1 MTNKPMQLV
10 RSEKDGAADLYV
22 YGDIYEGAHVW
33 NAFTGVDDGT
43 DSMELVDAL
52 NSLPAE
58 VGEVNVHINS
68 YGGDVSEGV
77 AIYQALRNCGRTVN
91 TYVDG
96 FACSI
101 ASVVLM
107 AGERRV
113 MGPASLVMVHDPWVS
128 TTGNADELRKAA
140 EDLDVIGQA
149 SRAAYMA
156 RVSIGPEEL
165 DRLMREE
172 TWLGA
177 EQAVAYG
184 FATEVDADPDENR
197 PSQHVR
203 DRMVQMLARPAVPA
217 RERAVDMGAL
227 VAAVRQAVREE
238 FAESEVEPGA
248 EPEPCEP
255 PSPPVDEAEERPLS
269 GYRRLAVALNRD

>member
-10 RSEKDGAADLYV
+10 RSEKDGAADLYI

-33 NAFTGVDDGT
+33 NAFTGVDCGT
-43 DSMELVDAL
+43 DSLELVDAL
-52 NSLPAE
+52 NQLPAE

-77 AIYQALRNCGRTVN
+77 AIYTALRNCGRTVN

-113 MGPASLVMVHDPWVS
+113 MGPASLVMVHDPWMKA
-128 TTGNADELRKAA
+128 TGNAEELRKAA

-149 SRAAYMA
+149 SRAAYMG
-156 RVSIGPEEL
+156 RVAISAEEL

-177 EQAVAYG
+177 EQAVEYG
-184 FATEVDADPDENR
+184 FATEVAADPDENR

-203 DRMVQMLARPAVPA
+203 DRMVRMLAGPAD
-217 RERAVDMGAL
+217 RAPEQRVDMDAL
-227 VAAVRQAVREE
+227 VGAVRAAVREE
-238 FAESEVEPGA
+238 LAEREVGV
-248 EPEPCEP
+248 EPEPSEP
-255 PSPPVDEAEERPLS
+255 PAPQVDEAADGRPVT
-269 GYRRLAVALNRD
+269 GYRRLAAALTRD

>member
-10 RSEKDGAADLYV
+10 RSEKDGAADLYI

-33 NAFTGVDDGT
+33 NAFTGVDCGT
-43 DSMELVDAL
+43 GSLELVDAL
-52 NSLPAE
+52 NQLPAE

-77 AIYQALRNCGRTVN
+77 AIYTALRNCGRTVN

-113 MGPASLVMVHDPWVS
+113 MGPASLVMVHDPWMKA
-128 TTGNADELRKAA
+128 TGNAEELRKAA

-149 SRAAYMA
+149 SRAAYMG
-156 RVSIGPEEL
+156 RVAISAEEL

-177 EQAVAYG
+177 EQAVEYG
-184 FATEVDADPDENR
+184 FATEVAADPDENR

-203 DRMVQMLARPAVPA
+203 DRMVRMLAGPADKAPEQ
-217 RERAVDMGAL
+217 RVDMDAL
-227 VAAVRQAVREE
+227 VGAVRAAVREE
-238 FAESEVEPGA
+238 LAEREVGV
-248 EPEPCEP
+248 EPEPSEP
-255 PSPPVDEAEERPLS
+255 PAPQVDEAADGRPVT
-269 GYRRLAVALNRD
+269 GYRRLAAALTRD

>member
-10 RSEKDGAADLYV
+10 RSEKDGAADLYI

-33 NAFTGVDDGT
+33 TAFTGVDRGT
-43 DSMELVDAL
+43 DSLELVDAL
-52 NSLPAE
+52 NQLPAE

-77 AIYQALRNCGRTVN
+77 AIYTALRNCGRTVN

-113 MGPASLVMVHDPWVS
+113 MGPASLVMVHDPWMKA
-128 TTGNADELRKAA
+128 TGNAEELRKAA

-149 SRAAYMA
+149 SRAAYMG
-156 RVSIGPEEL
+156 RVAISAEEL

-177 EQAVAYG
+177 EQAVEYG
-184 FATEVDADPDENR
+184 FATEVAADPDEDR

-203 DRMVQMLARPAVPA
+203 DRMVRMLAGPADKAPGQ
-217 RERAVDMGAL
+217 RVDMDAL
-227 VAAVRQAVREE
+227 VGAVRAAVREE
-238 FAESEVEPGA
+238 LAEREVGV
-248 EPEPCEP
+248 EPEPSDP
-255 PSPPVDEAEERPLS
+255 PAPQVDEAADGRPVT
-269 GYRRLAVALNRD
+269 GYRRLAAALTRD

>member
-10 RSEKDGAADLYV
+10 RSEKDGAADLYI

-33 NAFTGVDDGT
+33 NAFTGVDGGT
-43 DSMELVDAL
+43 DSIELVDAL
-52 NSLPAE
+52 NQLPAE

-77 AIYQALRNCGRTVN
+77 AIYTALRNCGRTVN

-113 MGPASLVMVHDPWVS
+113 MGPASLVMVHDPWMKA
-128 TTGNADELRKAA
+128 TGNAEELRKAA

-149 SRAAYMA
+149 SRAAYMS
-156 RVSIGPEEL
+156 RVAISAEEL

-177 EQAVAYG
+177 EQAVEYG
-184 FATEVDADPDENR
+184 FATEVAADPDENR

-203 DRMVQMLARPAVPA
+203 DRMVRMLAGPTDKAPEQR
-217 RERAVDMGAL
+217 VDMDAL
-227 VAAVRQAVREE
+227 VGAVRAAVREE
-238 FAESEVEPGA
+238 LAEREVGV
-248 EPEPCEP
+248 EPEPSEP
-255 PSPPVDEAEERPLS
+255 PAPQVDEAADGRPVT
-269 GYRRLAVALNRD
+269 GYWRLAAALTRD

>member
-10 RSEKDGAADLYV
+10 RSEKDGAADLYI

-33 NAFTGVDDGT
+33 NAFTGVSDGT
-43 DSMELVDAL
+43 DSLELVDAL
-52 NSLPAE
+52 NQLPAE

-77 AIYQALRNCGRTVN
+77 AIYTALRNCGRTVN

-113 MGPASLVMVHDPWVS
+113 MGPASLVMVHDPWMKA
-128 TTGNADELRKAA
+128 TGNAEELRKAA

-149 SRAAYMA
+149 SRAAYMG
-156 RVSIGPEEL
+156 RVAISAEEL

-177 EQAVAYG
+177 EQAVEYG
-184 FATEVDADPDENR
+184 FATEVAADPDENR

-203 DRMVQMLARPAVPA
+203 DRMVRMLAGPADKAPGQ
-217 RERAVDMGAL
+217 RVDMDAL
-227 VAAVRQAVREE
+227 VGAVRAAVREE
-238 FAESEVEPGA
+238 LAEREVGV
-248 EPEPCEP
+248 EPEPSEP
-255 PSPPVDEAEERPLS
+255 PAPQVDEAADGRPVT
-269 GYRRLAVALNRD
+269 GYRRLAAALTRD

>member
-10 RSEKDGAADLYV
+10 RSEKDGAADLYI
-22 YGDIYEGAHVW
+22 YGDIYEGAHVR
-33 NAFTGVDDGT
+33 NAFTGVDCGT
-43 DSMELVDAL
+43 DSLELVDAL
-52 NSLPAE
+52 NQLPAE

-77 AIYQALRNCGRTVN
+77 AIYTALRNCGRTVN

-113 MGPASLVMVHDPWVS
+113 MGPASLVMVHDPWMKA
-128 TTGNADELRKAA
+128 TGNAEELRKAA

-149 SRAAYMA
+149 SRAAYMG
-156 RVSIGPEEL
+156 RVAISAEEL

-177 EQAVAYG
+177 EQAVEYG
-184 FATEVDADPDENR
+184 FATEVAADPDENR

-203 DRMVQMLARPAVPA
+203 DRMVRMLAGPADKAPEQ
-217 RERAVDMGAL
+217 RVDMDAL
-227 VAAVRQAVREE
+227 VGAVRAAVREE
-238 FAESEVEPGA
+238 LAEREVGV
-248 EPEPCEP
+248 EPEPSEP
-255 PSPPVDEAEERPLS
+255 PAPQVDEAADGRPVT
-269 GYRRLAVALNRD
+269 GYRRLAAALTRD

>member
-10 RSEKDGAADLYV
+10 RSEKDGAADLYI

-33 NAFTGVDDGT
+33 NAFTGVDGGT
-43 DSMELVDAL
+43 DSLELVDAL
-52 NSLPAE
+52 NQLPAE

-77 AIYQALRNCGRTVN
+77 AIYTALRNCGRTVN

-113 MGPASLVMVHDPWVS
+113 MGPASLVMVHDPWMKA
-128 TTGNADELRKAA
+128 TGNAEELRKAA

-149 SRAAYMA
+149 SRAAYMG
-156 RVSIGPEEL
+156 RVAISAEEL

-172 TWLGA
+172 
-177 EQAVAYG
+177 AVEYG
-184 FATEVDADPDENR
+184 FATEVAADPDENR

-203 DRMVQMLARPAVPA
+203 DRMVRMLAGPADKAPEQ
-217 RERAVDMGAL
+217 RVDMDAL
-227 VAAVRQAVREE
+227 VGAVRAAVREE
-238 FAESEVEPGA
+238 LAEREVGV
-248 EPEPCEP
+248 EPEPSEP
-255 PSPPVDEAEERPLS
+255 PAPQVDEAADGRPVT
-269 GYRRLAVALNRD
+269 GYRRLAAALTRD

>member
-10 RSEKDGAADLYV
+10 RSEKDGAADLYI

-33 NAFTGVDDGT
+33 NAFTGVDCGT
-43 DSMELVDAL
+43 DSLELVDAL
-52 NSLPAE
+52 NQLPAE

-77 AIYQALRNCGRTVN
+77 AIYTALRNCGRTVN

-113 MGPASLVMVHDPWVS
+113 MGPASLVMVHDPWMKA
-128 TTGNADELRKAA
+128 TGNAEELRKAA

-149 SRAAYMA
+149 SRAAYMG
-156 RVSIGPEEL
+156 RVAISAEEL

-177 EQAVAYG
+177 EQAVEYG
-184 FATEVDADPDENR
+184 FATEVAADPDENR

-203 DRMVQMLARPAVPA
+203 DRMVRMLAGPADKAPEQ
-217 RERAVDMGAL
+217 RVDMDAL
-227 VAAVRQAVREE
+227 VGAVRAAVREE
-238 FAESEVEPGA
+238 LAEREVGV
-248 EPEPCEP
+248 EPEPSDP
-255 PSPPVDEAEERPLS
+255 PAPQVDEAADGRPVT
-269 GYRRLAVALNRD
+269 GYRRLAAALTRD

>member
-10 RSEKDGAADLYV
+10 RSEKDGAADLYI

-33 NAFTGVDDGT
+33 NAFTGVDGGT
-43 DSMELVDAL
+43 DSIELVDAL
-52 NSLPAE
+52 NQLPAE

-77 AIYQALRNCGRTVN
+77 AIYTALRNCERTVN

-113 MGPASLVMVHDPWVS
+113 MGPASLVMVHDPWMKA
-128 TTGNADELRKAA
+128 TGNAEELRKAA

-149 SRAAYMA
+149 SRAAYMG
-156 RVSIGPEEL
+156 RVAISAEEL

-177 EQAVAYG
+177 EQAVEYG
-184 FATEVDADPDENR
+184 FATEVAADPDENR

-203 DRMVQMLARPAVPA
+203 DRMVRMLAGPADKAPEQ
-217 RERAVDMGAL
+217 RVDMDAL
-227 VAAVRQAVREE
+227 VGAVRAAVREE
-238 FAESEVEPGA
+238 LAEREVGV
-248 EPEPCEP
+248 EPEPSEP
-255 PSPPVDEAEERPLS
+255 PAPQVDEAADGRPVT
-269 GYRRLAVALNRD
+269 GYRRLAAALTRD

>member
-10 RSEKDGAADLYV
+10 RSEKDGAADLYI
-22 YGDIYEGAHVW
+22 YGDIYEGAHVR
-33 NAFTGVDDGT
+33 NALTGVDCGT
-43 DSMELVDAL
+43 DSLELVDAL
-52 NSLPAE
+52 NQLPAE

-77 AIYQALRNCGRTVN
+77 AIYTALRNCGRTVN

-113 MGPASLVMVHDPWVS
+113 MGPASLVMVHDPWMKA
-128 TTGNADELRKAA
+128 TGNAEELRKAA

-149 SRAAYMA
+149 SRAAYMG
-156 RVSIGPEEL
+156 RVAISAEEL

-177 EQAVAYG
+177 EQAVEYG
-184 FATEVDADPDENR
+184 FATEVAADPDENR

-203 DRMVQMLARPAVPA
+203 DRMVRMLAGPADKAPEQ
-217 RERAVDMGAL
+217 RVDMDAL
-227 VAAVRQAVREE
+227 VGAVRAAVREE
-238 FAESEVEPGA
+238 LAEREVGV
-248 EPEPCEP
+248 EPEPSEP
-255 PSPPVDEAEERPLS
+255 PAPQVDEAADGRPVT
-269 GYRRLAVALNRD
+269 GYRRLAAALTRD

>member
-10 RSEKDGAADLYV
+10 RSEKDGAADLYI

-33 NAFTGVDDGT
+33 NAFTGVDCGT
-43 DSMELVDAL
+43 DSLELVDAL
-52 NSLPAE
+52 NQLPAE

-77 AIYQALRNCGRTVN
+77 AIYTALRNCGRTVN

-113 MGPASLVMVHDPWVS
+113 MGPASLVMVHDPWMKA
-128 TTGNADELRKAA
+128 TGNAEELRKAA

-149 SRAAYMA
+149 SRAAYMG
-156 RVSIGPEEL
+156 RVAISAEEL

-177 EQAVAYG
+177 EQAVEYG
-184 FATEVDADPDENR
+184 FATEVAADPDENR

-203 DRMVQMLARPAVPA
+203 DRMVRMLAGPADKAPEQ
-217 RERAVDMGAL
+217 RVDMDAL
-227 VAAVRQAVREE
+227 VGAVRAAVRDELAERE
-238 FAESEVEPGA
+238 VGV
-248 EPEPCEP
+248 EPEPSEP
-255 PSPPVDEAEERPLS
+255 PAPQVDEAADGRPVT
-269 GYRRLAVALNRD
+269 GYRRLAAALTRD

>member
-10 RSEKDGAADLYV
+10 RSEKDGAADLYI

-33 NAFTGVDDGT
+33 NAFTGVDCGT
-43 DSMELVDAL
+43 DSLELVDAL
-52 NSLPAE
+52 NQLPAE

-77 AIYQALRNCGRTVN
+77 AIYTALRNCGRTVN

-113 MGPASLVMVHDPWVS
+113 MGPASLVMVHDPWMKA
-128 TTGNADELRKAA
+128 TGNAEELRKAA

-149 SRAAYMA
+149 SRAAYMG
-156 RVSIGPEEL
+156 RVAISAEEL

-177 EQAVAYG
+177 EQAVEYG
-184 FATEVDADPDENR
+184 FATEVAADPDENR

-203 DRMVQMLARPAVPA
+203 DRMVRMLAGPADKAPEQ
-217 RERAVDMGAL
+217 RVDMDAL
-227 VAAVRQAVREE
+227 VGAVRAAVREE
-238 FAESEVEPGA
+238 LAEREVGV
-248 EPEPCEP
+248 EPEPSEP
-255 PSPPVDEAEERPLS
+255 PAPQVDEAADGRPVT
-269 GYRRLAVALNRD
+269 GYRRLAAALTRD

>member
-10 RSEKDGAADLYV
+10 RSEKDGAADLYI

-33 NAFTGVDDGT
+33 TAFTGVDRGT
-43 DSMELVDAL
+43 DSLELVDAL
-52 NSLPAE
+52 NQLPAE

-77 AIYQALRNCGRTVN
+77 AIYTALRNCGRTVN

-113 MGPASLVMVHDPWVS
+113 MGPASLVMVHDPWMKA
-128 TTGNADELRKAA
+128 TGNAEELRKAA

-149 SRAAYMA
+149 SRAAYMG
-156 RVSIGPEEL
+156 RVAISAEEL

-177 EQAVAYG
+177 EQAVEYG
-184 FATEVDADPDENR
+184 FATEVAADPDEDR

-203 DRMVQMLARPAVPA
+203 DRMVRMLAGPADKAPGQ
-217 RERAVDMGAL
+217 RVDMDAL
-227 VAAVRQAVREE
+227 VGAVRAAVREE
-238 FAESEVEPGA
+238 LAEREVGVD
-248 EPEPCEP
+248 PEPSDP
-255 PSPPVDEAEERPLS
+255 PAPQVDEAADGRPVT
-269 GYRRLAVALNRD
+269 GYRRLAAALTRD

>member
-10 RSEKDGAADLYV
+10 RSEKDGAADLYI

-33 NAFTGVDDGT
+33 NAFTGVDCGT
-43 DSMELVDAL
+43 DSLELVDAL
-52 NSLPAE
+52 NQLPAE

-77 AIYQALRNCGRTVN
+77 AIYTALRNCGRTIN

-113 MGPASLVMVHDPWVS
+113 MGPASLVMVHDPWMKA
-128 TTGNADELRKAA
+128 TGNAEELRKAA

-149 SRAAYMA
+149 SRAAYMG
-156 RVSIGPEEL
+156 RVAISAEEL

-177 EQAVAYG
+177 EQAVEYG
-184 FATEVDADPDENR
+184 FATEVAADPDENR

-203 DRMVQMLARPAVPA
+203 DRMVRMLAGPADKAPEQ
-217 RERAVDMGAL
+217 RVDMDAL
-227 VAAVRQAVREE
+227 VGAVRAAVREE
-238 FAESEVEPGA
+238 LAEREVGV
-248 EPEPCEP
+248 EPEPSEP
-255 PSPPVDEAEERPLS
+255 PAPQVDEAADGRPVT
-269 GYRRLAVALNRD
+269 GYRRLAAALTRD

>member
-10 RSEKDGAADLYV
+10 RSEKDGAADLYI

-33 NAFTGVDDGT
+33 NAFTGVDRGT
-43 DSMELVDAL
+43 DSLELVDAL
-52 NSLPAE
+52 NQLPAE

-77 AIYQALRNCGRTVN
+77 AIYTALRNCGRTVN

-113 MGPASLVMVHDPWVS
+113 MGPASLVMVHDPWMKA
-128 TTGNADELRKAA
+128 TGNAEELRKAA

-149 SRAAYMA
+149 SRAAYMG
-156 RVSIGPEEL
+156 RVAISAEEL

-177 EQAVAYG
+177 EQAVEYG
-184 FATEVDADPDENR
+184 FATEVAADPDEDR

-203 DRMVQMLARPAVPA
+203 DRMVRMLAGPADKAPGQ
-217 RERAVDMGAL
+217 RVDMDAL
-227 VAAVRQAVREE
+227 VGAVRAAVREE
-238 FAESEVEPGA
+238 LAEREVGVK
-248 EPEPCEP
+248 PEPSDP
-255 PSPPVDEAEERPLS
+255 PAPQVDEAADGRPVT
-269 GYRRLAVALNRD
+269 GYRRLAAALTRD

>member
-10 RSEKDGAADLYV
+10 RSEKDGAADLYI

-33 NAFTGVDDGT
+33 NAFTGVDCGT
-43 DSMELVDAL
+43 DSLELVDAL
-52 NSLPAE
+52 NQLPAE

-77 AIYQALRNCGRTVN
+77 AIYTALRNCGRTVN

-113 MGPASLVMVHDPWVS
+113 MGPASLVMVHDPWMKA
-128 TTGNADELRKAA
+128 TGNAEELRKAA

-149 SRAAYMA
+149 SRAAYMG
-156 RVSIGPEEL
+156 RVAISAEEL

-177 EQAVAYG
+177 EQAVEYG
-184 FATEVDADPDENR
+184 FATEVAADPDEDR

-203 DRMVQMLARPAVPA
+203 DRMVRMLAGPADKAPGQ
-217 RERAVDMGAL
+217 RVDMDAL
-227 VAAVRQAVREE
+227 VGAVRAAVREE
-238 FAESEVEPGA
+238 LAEREVGV
-248 EPEPCEP
+248 EPEPSEP
-255 PSPPVDEAEERPLS
+255 PAPQVDEAADGRPVT
-269 GYRRLAVALNRD
+269 GYRRLAAALTRD

>member
-10 RSEKDGAADLYV
+10 RSEKDGAADLYI

-33 NAFTGVDDGT
+33 NAFTGVDCGT
-43 DSMELVDAL
+43 DSLELVDAL
-52 NSLPAE
+52 NQLPAE

-77 AIYQALRNCGRTVN
+77 AIYTALRNCGRTVN

-113 MGPASLVMVHDPWVS
+113 MGPASLVMVHDPWMKA
-128 TTGNADELRKAA
+128 TGNAEELRKAA

-149 SRAAYMA
+149 SRAAYMG
-156 RVSIGPEEL
+156 RVAISAEEL

-177 EQAVAYG
+177 EQAVEYG
-184 FATEVDADPDENR
+184 FATEVAADPDENR

-203 DRMVQMLARPAVPA
+203 DRMVRMLAGPADKAPEQ
-217 RERAVDMGAL
+217 RVDMDAL
-227 VAAVRQAVREE
+227 VGAVRAAVREE
-238 FAESEVEPGA
+238 LAEREVGV
-248 EPEPCEP
+248 EPEPSEP
-255 PSPPVDEAEERPLS
+255 PAPQVEEAADGRPVT
-269 GYRRLAVALNRD
+269 GYRRLAAALTRD

>member
-10 RSEKDGAADLYV
+10 RSEKDGAADLYI

-33 NAFTGVDDGT
+33 NAFTGVDCGT
-43 DSMELVDAL
+43 DSLELVDAL
-52 NSLPAE
+52 NQLPAE

-77 AIYQALRNCGRTVN
+77 AIYTALRNCGRTVN

-113 MGPASLVMVHDPWVS
+113 MGPASLVMVHDPWMNA
-128 TTGNADELRKAA
+128 TGNAEELRKAA

-149 SRAAYMA
+149 SRAAYMG
-156 RVSIGPEEL
+156 RVAISAEEL

-177 EQAVAYG
+177 EQAVEYG
-184 FATEVDADPDENR
+184 FATEVAADPDENR

-203 DRMVQMLARPAVPA
+203 DRMVRMLAGPADKAPGQ
-217 RERAVDMGAL
+217 RVDMDAL
-227 VAAVRQAVREE
+227 VGAVRAAVREE
-238 FAESEVEPGA
+238 LAEREVGV
-248 EPEPCEP
+248 EPEPSEP
-255 PSPPVDEAEERPLS
+255 PAPQVDEAADGRPVT
-269 GYRRLAVALNRD
+269 GYRRLAAALTRD

>member
-10 RSEKDGAADLYV
+10 RSEKDGAADLYI

-33 NAFTGVDDGT
+33 NAFTGVDRGT
-43 DSMELVDAL
+43 DSLELVDAL
-52 NSLPAE
+52 NQLPAE

-77 AIYQALRNCGRTVN
+77 AIYTALRNCGRTVN

-113 MGPASLVMVHDPWVS
+113 MGPASLVMVHDPWMKA
-128 TTGNADELRKAA
+128 TGNAEELRKAA

-149 SRAAYMA
+149 SRAAYMG
-156 RVSIGPEEL
+156 RVAISAEEL

-177 EQAVAYG
+177 EQAVEYG
-184 FATEVDADPDENR
+184 FATEVAADPDEDR

-203 DRMVQMLARPAVPA
+203 DRMVRMLAGPADKAPGQ
-217 RERAVDMGAL
+217 RVDMDAL
-227 VAAVRQAVREE
+227 VGAVRAAVREE
-238 FAESEVEPGA
+238 LAEREVGV
-248 EPEPCEP
+248 EPEPSEP
-255 PSPPVDEAEERPLS
+255 PAPQVDEAADGRPVT
-269 GYRRLAVALNRD
+269 GYRRLAAALTRD

>member
-10 RSEKDGAADLYV
+10 RSEKDGAADLYI

-33 NAFTGVDDGT
+33 NAFTGVDCGT
-43 DSMELVDAL
+43 DSLELVDAL
-52 NSLPAE
+52 NQLPAE

-77 AIYQALRNCGRTVN
+77 AIYTALRNCGRTVN

-113 MGPASLVMVHDPWVS
+113 MGPASLVMVHDPWMKA
-128 TTGNADELRKAA
+128 TGNAEELRKAA

-149 SRAAYMA
+149 SRAAYMG
-156 RVSIGPEEL
+156 RVAISAEEL

-177 EQAVAYG
+177 EQAVEYG
-184 FATEVDADPDENR
+184 FATEVAADPDENR

-203 DRMVQMLARPAVPA
+203 DRMVRMLAGPADKAPEQ
-217 RERAVDMGAL
+217 RVDMDAL
-227 VAAVRQAVREE
+227 VGAVRAAVREE
-238 FAESEVEPGA
+238 LAEREVGV
-248 EPEPCEP
+248 EPEPSEP
-255 PSPPVDEAEERPLS
+255 PAPKWTRPPTGGP
-269 GYRRLAVALNRD
+269 

>member
-10 RSEKDGAADLYV
+10 RSEKDGAADLYI

-33 NAFTGVDDGT
+33 NAFTGVDCGT
-43 DSMELVDAL
+43 DSLELVDAL
-52 NSLPAE
+52 NQLPAE

-77 AIYQALRNCGRTVN
+77 AIYTALRNCGRTVN

-113 MGPASLVMVHDPWVS
+113 MGPASLVMVHDPWMKA
-128 TTGNADELRKAA
+128 TGNAEELRKAA

-149 SRAAYMA
+149 SRAAYMG
-156 RVSIGPEEL
+156 RVAISAEEL

-177 EQAVAYG
+177 EQAVEYG
-184 FATEVDADPDENR
+184 FATEVAADPDENR

-203 DRMVQMLARPAVPA
+203 DRMVRMLAGPADKAPEQ
-217 RERAVDMGAL
+217 RVDMDAL
-227 VAAVRQAVREE
+227 VGAVRAAVREE
-238 FAESEVEPGA
+238 LAEREVGV
-248 EPEPCEP
+248 EPEPSEP
-255 PSPPVDEAEERPLS
+255 PAHQVDEAADGRPVT
-269 GYRRLAVALNRD
+269 GYRRLAAALTRD

>member
-10 RSEKDGAADLYV
+10 RSEKDGAADLYI

-33 NAFTGVDDGT
+33 NAFTGVDCGT
-43 DSMELVDAL
+43 DSLELVDAL
-52 NSLPAE
+52 NQLPAE

-77 AIYQALRNCGRTVN
+77 AIYTALRNCGRTVN

-113 MGPASLVMVHDPWVS
+113 MGPASLVMVHDPWMKA
-128 TTGNADELRKAA
+128 TGNAEELRKAA

-149 SRAAYMA
+149 SRAAYMG
-156 RVSIGPEEL
+156 RVAISAEEL

-177 EQAVAYG
+177 EQAVEYG
-184 FATEVDADPDENR
+184 FATEVAADPDENR

-203 DRMVQMLARPAVPA
+203 DRMVRMLAGPADKAPEQ
-217 RERAVDMGAL
+217 RVDMDAL
-227 VAAVRQAVREE
+227 VGAVRAAVREE
-238 FAESEVEPGA
+238 LAEREVGV
-248 EPEPCEP
+248 EPEPSEP
-255 PSPPVDEAEERPLS
+255 PAPQVDKAADGRPVT
-269 GYRRLAVALNRD
+269 GYRRLAAALTRD

>member
-10 RSEKDGAADLYV
+10 RSEKDGAADLYI

-33 NAFTGVDDGT
+33 NALTGVDCGT
-43 DSMELVDAL
+43 DSLELVDAL
-52 NSLPAE
+52 NQLPAE

-77 AIYQALRNCGRTVN
+77 AIYTALRNCGRTVN

-113 MGPASLVMVHDPWVS
+113 MGPASLVMVHDPWMKA
-128 TTGNADELRKAA
+128 TGNAEELRKAA

-149 SRAAYMA
+149 SRAAYMG
-156 RVSIGPEEL
+156 RVAISAEEL

-177 EQAVAYG
+177 EQAVEYG
-184 FATEVDADPDENR
+184 FATEVAADPDENR

-203 DRMVQMLARPAVPA
+203 DRMVRMLAGPADKAPEQ
-217 RERAVDMGAL
+217 RVDMDAL
-227 VAAVRQAVREE
+227 VGAVRAAVREE
-238 FAESEVEPGA
+238 LAEREVGV
-248 EPEPCEP
+248 EPEPSEP
-255 PSPPVDEAEERPLS
+255 PAPQVDEAADGRPVT
-269 GYRRLAVALNRD
+269 GYRRLAAALTRD

>member
-10 RSEKDGAADLYV
+10 RSEKDGAADLYI

-33 NAFTGVDDGT
+33 NAFTGVDRGT
-43 DSMELVDAL
+43 DSLELVDAL
-52 NSLPAE
+52 NQLPAE

-77 AIYQALRNCGRTVN
+77 AIYTALRNCGRTVN

-113 MGPASLVMVHDPWVS
+113 MGPASLVMVHDPWMKA
-128 TTGNADELRKAA
+128 TGNAEELRKAA

-149 SRAAYMA
+149 SRAAYMG
-156 RVSIGPEEL
+156 RVAISAEEL

-177 EQAVAYG
+177 EQAVEYG
-184 FATEVDADPDENR
+184 FATEVAADPDEDR

-203 DRMVQMLARPAVPA
+203 DRMVRMLAGPADKAPGQ
-217 RERAVDMGAL
+217 RVDMDAL
-227 VAAVRQAVREE
+227 VGAVRAAVREE
-238 FAESEVEPGA
+238 LAEREVGVD
-248 EPEPCEP
+248 PEPSDP
-255 PSPPVDEAEERPLS
+255 PAPQVDEAADGRPVT
-269 GYRRLAVALNRD
+269 GYRRLAAALTRD

>member
-10 RSEKDGAADLYV
+10 RSEKDGAADLYI

-33 NAFTGVDDGT
+33 NAFTGVSDGT
-43 DSMELVDAL
+43 DSLELVDAL
-52 NSLPAE
+52 NQLPAE

-77 AIYQALRNCGRTVN
+77 AIYTALRNCGRTVN

-113 MGPASLVMVHDPWVS
+113 MGPASLVMVHDPWMNA
-128 TTGNADELRKAA
+128 TGNAEELRKAA

-149 SRAAYMA
+149 SRAAYMG
-156 RVSIGPEEL
+156 RVAISAEEL

-177 EQAVAYG
+177 EQAVEYG
-184 FATEVDADPDENR
+184 FATEVAADPDENR

-203 DRMVQMLARPAVPA
+203 DRMVRMLAGPADKAPGQ
-217 RERAVDMGAL
+217 RVDMDAL
-227 VAAVRQAVREE
+227 VGAVRAAVREE
-238 FAESEVEPGA
+238 LAEREVGV
-248 EPEPCEP
+248 EPEPSEP
-255 PSPPVDEAEERPLS
+255 PAPQVDEAADGRPVT
-269 GYRRLAVALNRD
+269 GYRRLAAALTRD

>member
-10 RSEKDGAADLYV
+10 RSEKDGAADLYI

-33 NAFTGVDDGT
+33 NAFTGVDRGT
-43 DSMELVDAL
+43 DSLELVDAL
-52 NSLPAE
+52 NQLPAE

-77 AIYQALRNCGRTVN
+77 AIYTALRNCGRTVN

-113 MGPASLVMVHDPWVS
+113 MGPASLVMVHDPWMKA
-128 TTGNADELRKAA
+128 TGNAEELRKAA

-149 SRAAYMA
+149 SRAAYMG
-156 RVSIGPEEL
+156 RVAISAEEL

-177 EQAVAYG
+177 EQAVEYG
-184 FATEVDADPDENR
+184 FATEVAADPDEDR

-203 DRMVQMLARPAVPA
+203 DRMVRMLAGPADKAPGQ
-217 RERAVDMGAL
+217 RVDMEAL
-227 VAAVRQAVREE
+227 VGAVRAAVREE
-238 FAESEVEPGA
+238 LAEREVGVD
-248 EPEPCEP
+248 PEPSDP
-255 PSPPVDEAEERPLS
+255 PAPQVDEAADGRPVT
-269 GYRRLAVALNRD
+269 GYRRLAAALTRD

>member
-10 RSEKDGAADLYV
+10 RSEKDGAADLYI

-33 NAFTGVDDGT
+33 NAFTGVDRGT
-43 DSMELVDAL
+43 DSLELVDAL
-52 NSLPAE
+52 NQLPAE

-77 AIYQALRNCGRTVN
+77 AIYTALRNCGRTVN

-113 MGPASLVMVHDPWVS
+113 MGPASLVMVHDPWMKA
-128 TTGNADELRKAA
+128 TGNAEELRKAA

-149 SRAAYMA
+149 SRAAYMG
-156 RVSIGPEEL
+156 RVAISAEEL

-177 EQAVAYG
+177 EQAVEYG
-184 FATEVDADPDENR
+184 FATEVAADPDEDR

-203 DRMVQMLARPAVPA
+203 DRMVRMLAGPADKAPGQ
-217 RERAVDMGAL
+217 RVDMDAL
-227 VAAVRQAVREE
+227 VGAVRAAVREE
-238 FAESEVEPGA
+238 LAEREVGV
-248 EPEPCEP
+248 EPEPSDP
-255 PSPPVDEAEERPLS
+255 PAPQVDEAADGRPVT
-269 GYRRLAVALNRD
+269 GYRRLAAALTRD

>member
-10 RSEKDGAADLYV
+10 RSEKDGAADLYI

-33 NAFTGVDDGT
+33 NAFTGVDCGT
-43 DSMELVDAL
+43 DSLELVDAL
-52 NSLPAE
+52 NQLPAE

-77 AIYQALRNCGRTVN
+77 AIYTALRNCGRTVN

-113 MGPASLVMVHDPWVS
+113 MGPASLVMVHDPWMKA
-128 TTGNADELRKAA
+128 TGNAEELRKAA

-149 SRAAYMA
+149 SRAAYMG
-156 RVSIGPEEL
+156 RVAVSAEEL

-177 EQAVAYG
+177 EQAVEYG
-184 FATEVDADPDENR
+184 FATEVAADPDENR

-203 DRMVQMLARPAVPA
+203 DRMVRMLAGPADKAPEQ
-217 RERAVDMGAL
+217 RVDMDAL
-227 VAAVRQAVREE
+227 VGAVRAAVREE
-238 FAESEVEPGA
+238 LAEREVGV
-248 EPEPCEP
+248 EPEPSEP
-255 PSPPVDEAEERPLS
+255 PAPQVDEAADGRPVT
-269 GYRRLAVALNRD
+269 GYRRLAAALTRD

>member
-10 RSEKDGAADLYV
+10 RSEKDGAADLYI

-33 NAFTGVDDGT
+33 NAFTGVDCGT
-43 DSMELVDAL
+43 DSLELVDAL
-52 NSLPAE
+52 NQLPAE

-77 AIYQALRNCGRTVN
+77 AIYTALRNCGRTVN

-113 MGPASLVMVHDPWVS
+113 MGPASLVMVHDPWMKA
-128 TTGNADELRKAA
+128 TGNAEELRKAA

-149 SRAAYMA
+149 SRAAYMG
-156 RVSIGPEEL
+156 RVAISAEEL

-177 EQAVAYG
+177 EQAVEYG
-184 FATEVDADPDENR
+184 FATEVAADPDENR

-203 DRMVQMLARPAVPA
+203 YRMVRMLAGPADKAPEQ
-217 RERAVDMGAL
+217 RVDMDAL
-227 VAAVRQAVREE
+227 VGAVRAAVREE
-238 FAESEVEPGA
+238 LAEREVGV
-248 EPEPCEP
+248 EPEPSEP
-255 PSPPVDEAEERPLS
+255 PAPQVDEAADGRPVT
-269 GYRRLAVALNRD
+269 GYRRLAAALTRD

>member
-10 RSEKDGAADLYV
+10 RSEKDGAADLYI

-33 NAFTGVDDGT
+33 NAFTGVDRGT
-43 DSMELVDAL
+43 DSLELVDAL
-52 NSLPAE
+52 NQLPAE

-77 AIYQALRNCGRTVN
+77 AIYTALRNCGRTVN

-113 MGPASLVMVHDPWVS
+113 MGPASLVMVHDPWMKA
-128 TTGNADELRKAA
+128 TGNAEELRKAA

-149 SRAAYMA
+149 SRAAYMG
-156 RVSIGPEEL
+156 RVAISAEEL

-177 EQAVAYG
+177 EQAVEYG
-184 FATEVDADPDENR
+184 FATEVAADPDENR

-203 DRMVQMLARPAVPA
+203 DRMARMLAGPADKAPEQ
-217 RERAVDMGAL
+217 RVDMDAL
-227 VAAVRQAVREE
+227 VGAVRAAVREE
-238 FAESEVEPGA
+238 LAEREVGV
-248 EPEPCEP
+248 EPEPSEP
-255 PSPPVDEAEERPLS
+255 PAPQVDEAADGRPVT
-269 GYRRLAVALNRD
+269 GYRRLAAALTRD

>member
-10 RSEKDGAADLYV
+10 RSEKDGAADLYI

-33 NAFTGVDDGT
+33 NAFTGVVGGT
-43 DSMELVDAL
+43 DSIELVDAL
-52 NSLPAE
+52 NQLPAE

-77 AIYQALRNCGRTVN
+77 AIYTALRNCGRTVN

-113 MGPASLVMVHDPWVS
+113 MGPASLVMVHDPWMKA
-128 TTGNADELRKAA
+128 TGNAEELRKAA

-149 SRAAYMA
+149 SRAAYMS
-156 RVSIGPEEL
+156 RVAISAEEL

-177 EQAVAYG
+177 EQAVEYG
-184 FATEVDADPDENR
+184 FATEVAADPDENR

-203 DRMVQMLARPAVPA
+203 DRMVRMLAGPADKAPEQ
-217 RERAVDMGAL
+217 RVDMDAL
-227 VAAVRQAVREE
+227 VGAVRAAVREE
-238 FAESEVEPGA
+238 LAEREVGV
-248 EPEPCEP
+248 EPEPSEP
-255 PSPPVDEAEERPLS
+255 PAPQVDEAADGRPVT
-269 GYRRLAVALNRD
+269 GYRRLAAALTRD

>member
-10 RSEKDGAADLYV
+10 RSEKDGAADLYI

-33 NAFTGVDDGT
+33 NAFTGVDCGT
-43 DSMELVDAL
+43 DSLELVDAL
-52 NSLPAE
+52 NQLPAE

-77 AIYQALRNCGRTVN
+77 AIYTALRNCGRTVN

-113 MGPASLVMVHDPWVS
+113 MGPASLVMVHDPWMKA
-128 TTGNADELRKAA
+128 TGNAEELRKAA

-149 SRAAYMA
+149 SRAAYMG
-156 RVSIGPEEL
+156 RVAISAEEL

-177 EQAVAYG
+177 EQAVEYG
-184 FATEVDADPDENR
+184 FATEVAADPDENR

-203 DRMVQMLARPAVPA
+203 DRMVRMLAGPADKAPGQ
-217 RERAVDMGAL
+217 RVDMDAL
-227 VAAVRQAVREE
+227 VGAVRAAVREE
-238 FAESEVEPGA
+238 LAEREVGV
-248 EPEPCEP
+248 EPEPSEP
-255 PSPPVDEAEERPLS
+255 PAPQVDEAADGRPVT
-269 GYRRLAVALNRD
+269 GYRRLAAALTRD

>member
-10 RSEKDGAADLYV
+10 RSEKDGAADLYI

-33 NAFTGVDDGT
+33 NAFTGVDCGT
-43 DSMELVDAL
+43 DSLELVDAL
-52 NSLPAE
+52 NQLPAE

-77 AIYQALRNCGRTVN
+77 AIYTALRNCGRTVN

-113 MGPASLVMVHDPWVS
+113 MGPASLVMVHDPWMKA
-128 TTGNADELRKAA
+128 TGNAEELRKAA

-149 SRAAYMA
+149 SRAAYMG
-156 RVSIGPEEL
+156 RVAISAEEL

-177 EQAVAYG
+177 ERAVEYG
-184 FATEVDADPDENR
+184 FATEVAADPDENR

-203 DRMVQMLARPAVPA
+203 DRMVRMLAGPADKAPEQ
-217 RERAVDMGAL
+217 RVDMDAL
-227 VAAVRQAVREE
+227 VGAVRAAVREE
-238 FAESEVEPGA
+238 LAEREVGV
-248 EPEPCEP
+248 EPEPSEP
-255 PSPPVDEAEERPLS
+255 PAPQVDEAADGRPVT
-269 GYRRLAVALNRD
+269 GYRRLAAALTRD

>member
-10 RSEKDGAADLYV
+10 RSEKDGAADLYI

-33 NAFTGVDDGT
+33 NAFTGVDCGT
-43 DSMELVDAL
+43 DSLELVDAL
-52 NSLPAE
+52 NQLPAE

-77 AIYQALRNCGRTVN
+77 AIYTALRNCGRTVN

-113 MGPASLVMVHDPWVS
+113 MGPASLVMVHDPWMKA
-128 TTGNADELRKAA
+128 TGNAEELRKAA

-149 SRAAYMA
+149 SRAAYMG
-156 RVSIGPEEL
+156 RVAISAEEL

-177 EQAVAYG
+177 EQAVEYG
-184 FATEVDADPDENR
+184 FATEVAADPDENR

-203 DRMVQMLARPAVPA
+203 DRMVRMLAGPADKAPEQ
-217 RERAVDMGAL
+217 RVDMDAL
-227 VAAVRQAVREE
+227 VGGVRAAVREE
-238 FAESEVEPGA
+238 LAEREVGV
-248 EPEPCEP
+248 EPEPSEP
-255 PSPPVDEAEERPLS
+255 PAPQVDEAADGRPVT
-269 GYRRLAVALNRD
+269 GYRRLAAALTRD